1 MNMSE
6 AELERIAELVASVD
20 KTAPTGTFLTAAEI
34 TELTGRRAHRLQ
46 IETLRTQGIPFFL
59 NAAGKPVV
67 PRHAIEGKAPAAAT
81 KPRRKAWT
89 PPE

>member
-20 KTAPTGTFLTAAEI
+20 RKAPTGTFLTPEEI

-46 IETLRTQGIPFFL
+46 IETLRAQGVPFFL

-67 PRHAIEGKAPAAAT
+67 PRHAIEGKPPAAAA
-81 KPRRKAWT
+81 KPVRKAWT